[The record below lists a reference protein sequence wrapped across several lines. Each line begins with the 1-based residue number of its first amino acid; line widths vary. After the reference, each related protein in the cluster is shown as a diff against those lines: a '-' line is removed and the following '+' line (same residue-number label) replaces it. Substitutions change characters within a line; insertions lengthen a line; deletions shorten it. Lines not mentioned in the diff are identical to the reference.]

1 MIIQRF
7 TPQNTALSLLQSA
20 GPSSVQ
26 PPKTAAQKKI
36 SQEDTILASLD
47 KTDPDKAKAFR
58 AEQEQLRQTIEQLQ
72 ASKSK
77 ASSDRKE
84 AARQKIQQIKA
95 QIQALRLMA
104 ATDPKAAARQAA
116 HLARELASAAK
127 EYANAGGGSDAA
139 ASTSTAS
146 ATSAAATST
155 TTAVSSA
162 APPADAGGTD
172 GAAAPPAAAAAPSA
186 TGQPPVTPDASAN
199 TPAGTKGSDSKQTE
213 AQTAA
218 SAADQAKKDRE
229 ALLNTINE
237 KIAEMNKKA
246 GEADADSKFAAEVRH
261 LMNQLK
267 IVLKAAKEKLE
278 DEGKSG
284 SNPDITAAEKA
295 FRDIEKSLGEISSGA
310 SSAAVTATLPGGT
323 DLGAGAASA
332 TSVAINILA

>member
-58 AEQEQLRQTIEQLQ
+58 AGQEQLRQTIEQLQ

-146 ATSAAATST
+146 ATST

-162 APPADAGGTD
+162 APPADAGTD

-186 TGQPPVTPDASAN
+186 TGQPPATPDTSAD
-199 TPAGTKGSDSKQTE
+199 TPEGTKSSDSKQTE

-218 SAADQAKKDRE
+218 SATDQAKKDRE

>member
-162 APPADAGGTD
+162 APPAAV
-172 GAAAPPAAAAAPSA
+172 AAPSA
-186 TGQPPVTPDASAN
+186 TGQPPATPDASAN
-199 TPAGTKGSDSKQTE
+199 TPAGTKGPDSKQTE